1 MNPHY
6 QKWQDYAASRPA
18 ATSNAFHT
26 TGLWFLYNMLN
37 TLLSNA
43 LVTSGVAIAASFII
57 LMFVTMNVVTSILAT
72 ICICIVI
79 LGVIGVVMLM
89 GARLGM
95 YECLVM
101 ILSIGLAVD
110 YDVHITH
117 FYNIAQGSR
126 KEKTIEA
133 ISGVGISILGG
144 AATTMGA
151 GLPLFFCAMT
161 FFKLCGWF
169 IFFTSLISLVSSFGA
184 QHSHR
189 PFTST
194 HTVPQHTQTLHLHPH
209 LAAAHTQTLHLLT
222 PHLTSP
228 LLISPPRLPSLSCT
242 GLLVPMMMI
251 AGPEGS
257 TGDLSVLFGCKKA
270 AGKRTA
276 PAAAGVKF
284 DAA

>member
-1 MNPHY
+1 
-6 QKWQDYAASRPA
+6 
-18 ATSNAFHT
+18 
-26 TGLWFLYNMLN
+26 
-37 TLLSNA
+37 
-43 LVTSGVAIAASFII
+43 
-57 LMFVTMNVVTSILAT
+57 
-72 ICICIVI
+72 
-79 LGVIGVVMLM
+79 
-89 GARLGM
+89 
-95 YECLVM
+95 
-101 ILSIGLAVD
+101 
-110 YDVHITH
+110 
-117 FYNIAQGSR
+117 
-126 KEKTIEA
+126 
-133 ISGVGISILGG
+133 
-144 AATTMGA
+144 MGA

-194 HTVPQHTQTLHLHPH
+194 HT
-209 LAAAHTQTLHLLT
+209 
-222 PHLTSP
+222 SP
-228 LLISPPRLPSLSCT
+228 LLSPPRLPSLSFT

-257 TGDLSVLFGCKKA
+257 TGDLSVLFGCKKT

>member
-1 MNPHY
+1 
-6 QKWQDYAASRPA
+6 
-18 ATSNAFHT
+18 
-26 TGLWFLYNMLN
+26 MLAHPWY
-37 TLLSNA
+37 TPSLPPQ
-43 LVTSGVAIAASFII
+43 
-57 LMFVTMNVVTSILAT
+57 AT

-126 KEKTIEA
+126 KEKTIEP
-133 ISGVGISILGG
+133 INGVGISILGG

-194 HTVPQHTQTLHLHPH
+194 HTLPQHT
-209 LAAAHTQTLHLLT
+209 HTDPSPPPT
-222 PHLTSP
+222 PHLSSHLLASHPSP
-228 LLISPPRLPSLSCT
+228 AQAFS
-242 GLLVPMMMI
+242 
-251 AGPEGS
+251 
-257 TGDLSVLFGCKKA
+257 FQ
-270 AGKRTA
+270 
-276 PAAAGVKF
+276 
-284 DAA
+284 

>member
-1 MNPHY
+1 MLAHP
-6 QKWQDYAASRPA
+6 
-18 ATSNAFHT
+18 
-26 TGLWFLYNMLN
+26 LYTPSLPPQ
-37 TLLSNA
+37 
-43 LVTSGVAIAASFII
+43 
-57 LMFVTMNVVTSILAT
+57 AT

-189 PFTST
+189 PSTSS
-194 HTVPQHTQTLHLHPH
+194 PH
-209 LAAAHTQTLHLLT
+209 
-222 PHLTSP
+222 TSP
-228 LLISPPRLPSLSCT
+228 LLSPPRLPSLSCT